1 MEEER
6 ESLIRE
12 GIVKFFIEDKGYGF
26 ITYDNVDYFVH
37 ISNVYNRELL
47 SKGEY
52 VLFEPISVDRGPKAM
67 NVQRKVTDNANEE
80 ESEEDYEEFE
90 EESAQQSLE

>member
-1 MEEER
+1 MEEEKK
-6 ESLIRE
+6 SLAE

-26 ITYDNVDYFVH
+26 ITHDNVDYFVH

-52 VLFEPISVDRGPKAM
+52 VLFDPVSVDRGPKAM
-67 NVQRKVTDNANEE
+67 NVQKKVNINDEE
-80 ESEEDYEEFE
+80 ESEER
-90 EESAQQSLE
+90 ESTNQETLE